1 MRHFCILLC
10 QLCSHEQLPLTT
22 GLKAFEAFPPPY
34 IPQTLN
40 CQEKRREEKRR
51 RREEKRREEKRREE
65 KRAIACLLPWR
76 CLRSD
81 AVCSTRNGTFVSGKL
96 SKGSGSHS

>member
-34 IPQTLN
+34 IPQKSPL
-40 CQEKRREEKRR
+40 KLSREEKRG
-51 RREEKRREEKRREE
+51 EEKRREEKRGEE
-65 KRAIACLLPWR
+65 KRREL
-76 CLRSD
+76 
-81 AVCSTRNGTFVSGKL
+81 
-96 SKGSGSHS
+96 